1 MNPEDSKQEPAAPP
15 EASKQPE
22 PTTLQPSRSTRSVY
36 VVHPASKPSVSKPP
50 AAKPSVSRPSVVQPS
65 VSKPSESKP
74 LSAKPSGSKPS
85 AAKPSGPKGPA
96 PKPFAPKRPKKAETS
111 AQAEPSK
118 SKAPRKHAEPP
129 ELSKTAPQEE
139 PAVHPV
145 PRNLKE
151 KVAIQKRAVGRA
163 KVPGTFTDSLKH
175 FCFSP
180 TGLLKILRMVSREL
194 MTCFISAV
202 FLLIVAVLTWQ
213 EKERRPLFY
222 IGGVFCLTA
231 AILCL
236 IDASLVTKKMRN
248 NMKVILGIKVKTPSQ
263 HRDPWVPAYPTPRR
277 ERRPALGL
285 SCKAS

>member
-118 SKAPRKHAEPP
+118 SK
-129 ELSKTAPQEE
+129 
-139 PAVHPV
+139 
-145 PRNLKE
+145 E

-180 TGLLKILRMVSREL
+180 TGLLKILRMILIIAAVVSFVVGQAHETFIAITIQEACIVL
-194 MTCFISAV
+194 FFILIYMVTLQHLLVFLDWTLFDLINSFISAV

-222 IGGVFCLTA
+222 IGGVSRLH
-231 AILCL
+231 L
-236 IDASLVTKKMRN
+236 R
-248 NMKVILGIKVKTPSQ
+248 
-263 HRDPWVPAYPTPRR
+263 WVF
-277 ERRPALGL
+277 
-285 SCKAS
+285 